1 MQIHVLNGL
10 ISDWLA
16 RAHPVPEQARMEWSK
31 QGVALLPLDGR
42 FAAVR
47 LSEELVHAALA
58 GEGSEQVSAAL
69 AEELS
74 GPVIHDHR
82 AVGPTY
88 YALIQGH
95 AGLVWEFGDIAPCLC
110 GDTYLGIPRVDR
122 KRPPGTYWLVPPR
135 YDGDLCRPQAVRELV
150 VRGRRR
156 LDGETAVVV
165 R

>member
-1 MQIHVLNGL
+1 MQAHVLNRL
-10 ISDWLA
+10 INDWLA
-16 RAHPVPEQARMEWSK
+16 RAHPVPEQAEAEWSNH
-31 QGVALLPLDGR
+31 GVALLPLSSR

-47 LSEELVHAALA
+47 MSVELVHAALA
-58 GEGSEQVSAAL
+58 CEVSEQVPAAL

-82 AVGPTY
+82 ATGPTY

-110 GDTYLGIPRVDR
+110 GDTYLGIPRIDR
-122 KRPPGTYWLVPPR
+122 RRPPGTYWAVPPR
-135 YDGDLCRPQAVRELV
+135 YDGDLCRPQAVRDLV
-150 VRGRRR
+150 DRGRRQ
-156 LDGETAVVV
+156 LDRGTAVVV